1 MAKQTINIGTAA
13 NDGTGDPN
21 RTAFNKC
28 NQNFTE
34 LYSPSEILF
43 SGDEFRIVIRSGA
56 LCIDQTITPTGFDG
70 VEATDWENLT
80 SFKRP

>member
-13 NDGTGDPN
+13 NDGKGDPI

-28 NQNFTE
+28 NENFTE
-34 LYSPSEILF
+34 LYSPTRIVF
-43 SGDEFRIVIRSGA
+43 SGGEFRIIIRSGA
-56 LCIDQTITPTGFDG
+56 LCIDQTITPTGFGG
-70 VEATDWENLT
+70 VEDVDWEELQ